1 MRDNMRF
8 TKKLLAIFLS
18 FAILISNFQII
29 GNVYAE
35 NTDLNLGQITKLNLD
50 TRGVSTLVLT
60 WKKVQGASGY
70 DIYRLDTKSDKYVYR
85 ATTNTNTY
93 KDKELKSA
101 TNYYYKVKPYKVV
114 KGKKKYGDYSNKLK
128 ATTKPCTPKVNL
140 ESDLNTSFIVT
151 WTNTSSRNSGYKVYM
166 SKTSIDELDE
176 SNQVKVYTY
185 LKIREDDISLFGFN
199 TNEELHM
206 FELLISVGGI
216 GAKSAITI
224 LSNITPS
231 RFALAVITNDVN
243 SLKKLPGIGA
253 KTAQRIILELKDKIK
268 TEEAIDLDSNRIQQ
282 NNIKKEEDLEELI
295 QALQVLGYR
304 RYEINKVLPKV
315 KSETLEDKIK
325 ETLQYLAK

>member
-1 MRDNMRF
+1 MIAYLKGNLM
-8 TKKLLAIFLS
+8 TKSEEYI
-18 FAILISNFQII
+18 IL
-29 GNVYAE
+29 E
-35 NTDLNLGQITKLNLD
+35 
-50 TRGVSTLVLT
+50 
-60 WKKVQGASGY
+60 VQG
-70 DIYRLDTKSDKYVYR
+70 I
-85 ATTNTNTY
+85 
-93 KDKELKSA
+93 
-101 TNYYYKVKPYKVV
+101 
-114 KGKKKYGDYSNKLK
+114 
-128 ATTKPCTPKVNL
+128 
-140 ESDLNTSFIVT
+140 
-151 WTNTSSRNSGYKVYM
+151 GYKVYM

-253 KTAQRIILELKDKIK
+253 KTAQRIILELTDKIT
-268 TEEAIDLDSNRIQQ
+268 TEEAIDLDSNRIKQD
-282 NNIKKEEDLEELI
+282 NIQKEEDLEELI